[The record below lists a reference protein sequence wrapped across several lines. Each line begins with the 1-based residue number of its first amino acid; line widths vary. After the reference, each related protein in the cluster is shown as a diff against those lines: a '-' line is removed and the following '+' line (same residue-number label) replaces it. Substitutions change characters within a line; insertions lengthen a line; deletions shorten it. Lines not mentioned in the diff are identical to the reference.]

1 MKKNILVVDDSES
14 IREVVSTALEEAG
27 YETTKAID
35 GQDGLVKLH
44 AAQDIRLVISDL
56 NMPNMD
62 GISFLKEVR
71 QIEKFK
77 YLPIV
82 ILTTEAQETKK
93 RAAQKAGAT
102 GWIIKPFEQNKLI
115 AIVKK
120 VLG

>member
-14 IREVVSTALEEAG
+14 IREVVATALEEAG
-27 YETTKAID
+27 YEATKAID
-35 GQDGLVKLH
+35 GQDGLIKLQE
-44 AAQDIRLVISDL
+44 AKEIRLVISDL

-62 GISFLKEVR
+62 GISFLKAIR

-93 RAAQKAGAT
+93 REAQQAGAT
-102 GWIIKPFEQNKLI
+102 GWIIKPFEKNKLI